1 MLHVLFVKCG
11 VVCSL
16 VCFRV
21 FTAGMASAETLVRGC
36 CAFGAAA
43 AVRVVFALTVCPA
56 ARLN

>member
-21 FTAGMASAETLVRGC
+21 FTAGMASAETLI
-36 CAFGAAA
+36 
-43 AVRVVFALTVCPA
+43 P
-56 ARLN
+56 RLLRWRYVSCLR